1 MKKVIEW
8 GKLTWPEAEKAVRQ
22 MPACILPLGAI
33 EAHGPHMTL
42 DVDNGIC
49 TEQSRRIC
57 EETGIILL
65 PTIPMGQV
73 WSLYRFPG
81 TLTLS
86 YYTLIAVVRD
96 MLRSLYDHGF
106 RVIFIRSHHYGNIP
120 AVKQAVRESYEEFMG
135 KDVKFVILEE
145 RGAMR
150 SVAEQIRTSPCAH
163 PVFQHAC
170 EVETSQALECCP
182 ECVDMERAI
191 CDYPQFTED
200 FDSTPTYWD
209 MVTDTGVMGDATAAT
224 KEKGAALIAAEV
236 SAMVQ
241 KVNYV
246 LGEYWRSHRSEEDK
260 I

>member
-106 RVIFIRSHHYGNIP
+106 RVIFIRSHHYGNVP
-120 AVKQAVRESYEEFMG
+120 AIKQAVRESYEEFMG

-163 PVFQHAC
+163 PVF
-170 EVETSQALECCP
+170 
-182 ECVDMERAI
+182 
-191 CDYPQFTED
+191 
-200 FDSTPTYWD
+200 STHVKWKHPKPWN
-209 MVTDTGVMGDATAAT
+209 VARN
-224 KEKGAALIAAEV
+224 ALI
-236 SAMVQ
+236 
-241 KVNYV
+241 
-246 LGEYWRSHRSEEDK
+246 WSEPSVITLNLRK
-260 I
+260 ILIPRLPTGMW

>member
-1 MKKVIEW
+1 MANVVEW
-8 GKLTWPEAEKAVRQ
+8 GRLTWPEAEEAVGR
-22 MPACILPLGAI
+22 MPAGILPLGAI

-49 TEQSRRIC
+49 TEQCRRIC
-57 EETGIILL
+57 ERTGIILL

-81 TLTLS
+81 TLTWS
-86 YYTLIAVVRD
+86 YYTLIAVVKD
-96 MLRSLYDHGF
+96 TLSSLYDHGF
-106 RVIFIRSHHYGNIP
+106 RVIFIHSHHYGNVP
-120 AVKQAVRESYEEFMG
+120 AVKQAVRESYERYMG

-150 SVAEQIRTSPCAH
+150 AAAERVRTSPCAH

-182 ECVDMERAI
+182 ERVYMDRAI
-191 CDYPQFTED
+191 CDYPRFTED

-209 MVTDTGVMGDATAAT
+209 VVTDTGVMGDATAAT
-224 KEKGAALIAAEV
+224 REKGAALIGAEV
-236 SAMVQ
+236 DAMVK
-241 KVNYV
+241 KVDYV
-246 LGEYWRSHRSEEDK
+246 LGEYRRAHHCEGDEP
-260 I
+260 

>member
-1 MKKVIEW
+1 MKHIIEW
-8 GKLTWPEAEKAVRQ
+8 GKLTWPEAQEAVEK

-49 TEQSRRIC
+49 TEQCRRIC
-57 EETGIILL
+57 EKTGIILL

-86 YYTLIAVVRD
+86 FYTMIAVIRD
-96 MLRSLYDHGF
+96 ILRSLYDHGF
-106 RVIFIRSHHYGNIP
+106 RVVFIHSHHYGNVP
-120 AVKQAVRESYEEFMG
+120 AIKQAVRESYEEFAG
-135 KDVKFVILEE
+135 KDIKFVILEE

-150 SVAEQIRTSPCAH
+150 KVAEQIRTSPCAH
-163 PVFQHAC
+163 NIFQHAC

-182 ECVDMERAI
+182 ECVYMDRAI
-191 CDYPQFTED
+191 RDYPRFTED

-209 MVTDTGVMGDATAAT
+209 EVTDTGVMGDATAAT
-224 KEKGAALIAAEV
+224 KEKGTLLIGAEV
-236 SAMVQ
+236 EAMSQ

-246 LGEYWRSHRSEEDK
+246 MKQYWQTHHYGGR
-260 I
+260 